1 MQNALTLPI
10 SQNLPFSPYAV
21 PGMNRELIGNKTAM
35 YILEMVS
42 KSLNVSI
49 PNILGYSRTR
59 EKVIARHIAMY
70 LIYERTSLGYKPV
83 GKIFGRD
90 HTTVMHACTGVRND
104 LTLKYE
110 TDIVTHLRN
119 IENQLKW

>member
-1 MQNALTLPI
+1 MQSVTTLPI
-10 SQNLPFSPYAV
+10 GQNLPFSPYAV
-21 PGMNRELIGNKTAM
+21 PGMNRELIGNTTAM

-42 KSLNVSI
+42 KSLDVSI
-49 PNILGYSRTR
+49 PNILGYSRKR

-83 GKIFGRD
+83 GNIFGRD
-90 HTTVMHACTGVRND
+90 HTTVMHACTSVRND

-110 TDIVTHLRN
+110 TDIVTKLRN

>member
-1 MQNALTLPI
+1 MQSVMTMPI
-10 SQNLPFSPYAV
+10 GQNLLFSAYAV
-21 PGMNRELIGNKTAM
+21 PGMNRELIGNTKAM

-42 KSLNVSI
+42 KSLNISI
-49 PNILGYSRTR
+49 SDIIGYSRER

-70 LIYERTSLGYKPV
+70 LIYNRTTLGYKPV
-83 GKIFGRD
+83 GNIFWRD
-90 HTTVMHACTGVRND
+90 HTTVIHACTNVRND

-110 TDIVTHLRN
+110 TDIVTKLRN